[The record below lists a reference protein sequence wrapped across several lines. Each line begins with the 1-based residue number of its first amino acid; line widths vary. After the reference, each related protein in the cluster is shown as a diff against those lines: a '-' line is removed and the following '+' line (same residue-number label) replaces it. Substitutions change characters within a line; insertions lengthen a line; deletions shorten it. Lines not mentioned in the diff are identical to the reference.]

1 MKSNTIKL
9 RALEPKDI
17 DFLMQIEN
25 DSDLWYLSHTQQPFS
40 KKILQEYIAQADRD
54 IYEAKQFRFAIETI
68 AEGKLVGF
76 IDLFDF
82 DPKNKR
88 AGVGII
94 IHQPVQQKGYGQAAL
109 QAVIQYAF
117 NILYLHQL
125 YANIAVSNLPSQQ
138 LFEKNGF
145 QLAGTKK
152 DWNFNGVSFEDE
164 LFYQLINT
172 NEKYL

>member
-1 MKSNTIKL
+1 MKQNLIKL

-17 DFLMQIEN
+17 DFLLQIEN
-25 DSDLWYLSHTQQPFS
+25 DTDLWHLSHTQQPFS
-40 KKILQEYIAQADRD
+40 KKLLQTYIANADRD
-54 IYEAKQFRFAIETI
+54 IYEAKQFRFAIETMTD
-68 AEGKLVGF
+68 GKLVGF

-88 AGVGII
+88 AGIGIVI
-94 IHQPVQQKGYGQAAL
+94 AHVYQNKGYGQAAL
-109 QAVIQYAF
+109 LAVIQYAF

-145 QLAGTKK
+145 QLSGVKK
-152 DWNFNGVSFEDE
+152 DWNYYGRTYEDE
-164 LFYQLINT
+164 LFYQLINQ
-172 NEKYL
+172 NG